1 MIARTVFAAALAVS
15 ALAAPAAV
23 AAPDLSQLVVAPT
36 DLPSG
41 TSVLA
46 EQSFPLGKGVR
57 EYDRYFRLPRS
68 SGFARV
74 NSSVVLFKRG
84 RDAGLLLEASRLAM
98 RDPDTRRGLARFT
111 ASELGVRARRI
122 RIGKPR
128 PLHIGDG
135 GFTVGIR
142 VNRKTAI
149 VVGIFRLDRALG
161 EIDARGTSPSGHPDP
176 YARSSAHRGGPHPQG
191 LSPQPLT
198 PPTITGTAQVGAV
211 LQAAPG
217 TWSAATSFS
226 YAWQRCNAAGTC
238 VEVPGA
244 TQQTYA
250 VTAADAGSTLR
261 VVVTA
266 ANAVGQTT
274 STSAPTAPVPVP

>member
-1 MIARTVFAAALAVS
+1 MIGRTAFAAALAVS
-15 ALAAPAAV
+15 ALAAPPAV
-23 AAPDLSQLVVAPT
+23 AAPDLSQMAVAPT

-41 TSVLA
+41 ASVLA

-68 SGFARV
+68 SGFVRV
-74 NSSVVLFKRG
+74 NSSVVLFKRS

-111 ASELGVRARRI
+111 ASELGVKARRI

-149 VVGIFRLDRALG
+149 VVGILRLDRALG
-161 EIDARGTSPSGHPDP
+161 EIDARGASP
-176 YARSSAHRGGPHPQG
+176 RGLQTRTRGVLRIAADRIQRG

-198 PPTITGTAQVGAV
+198 PPTITGTAQVGAA
-211 LQAAPG
+211 LEALPG
-217 TWSAATSFS
+217 TWTDVISFA
-226 YAWQRCNAAGTC
+226 YAWQRCDAAGTC
-238 VEVPGA
+238 VAVPGA